1 MHVAS
6 QDCIETP
13 RFCFRHSRCSAVRG
27 VLAEFAA
34 TRNVVGCCTRKGLL
48 KHLEAQ
54 QGELELCEKVG
65 RVGEA
70 RK

>member
-1 MHVAS
+1 M
-6 QDCIETP
+6 
-13 RFCFRHSRCSAVRG
+13 RG